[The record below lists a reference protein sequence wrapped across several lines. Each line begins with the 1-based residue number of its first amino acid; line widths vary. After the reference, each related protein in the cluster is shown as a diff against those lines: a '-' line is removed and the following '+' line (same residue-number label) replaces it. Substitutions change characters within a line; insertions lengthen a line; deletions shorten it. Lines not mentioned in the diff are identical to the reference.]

1 MSVDMTLAVE
11 TARVSMGLEQF
22 RAKIAAHNIA
32 TASLPGSQAMKFDA
46 SAARS
51 QLQAGVGSDQLF
63 LQSLR
68 ALEQDFNSF
77 LRPQSSATPLALDA
91 EVAEVSAASGR
102 YQALADGVSRQ
113 FALMQLSIRG
123 GR

>member
-11 TARVSMGLEQF
+11 TARVAMGLEEF

-32 TASLPGSQAMKFDA
+32 TASLPCSQAMQFDA
-46 SAARS
+46 SAARN
-51 QLQAGVGSDQLF
+51 QLKANTGSDQLF

-68 ALEQDFNSF
+68 ALEHDFNSF